1 MMRNVKLVMVMF
13 ALILGAWIHC
23 AAQAAQDQPSQN
35 PQSTEPPPPQRA
47 APEPAPQGQAPEPE
61 SQKKA
66 PESQSPRP
74 ESSTPDANV
83 PVLKRKPK
91 KAIHKRTAVKSQP
104 SQATKSQSGKVVVRN
119 GGAKEGSP
127 QLAPGM
133 SQEQALHNRE
143 NTSQLLA
150 TTDENLKRVSGRQLT
165 PAQQSMLEE
174 IRTYMNQS
182 KAASNAGDLNRA
194 HTLAYKAHLLSDEL
208 AKK

>member
-1 MMRNVKLVMVMF
+1 MIRALKLGILMIM
-13 ALILGAWIHC
+13 LITGAWGFC
-23 AAQAAQDQPSQN
+23 AGQSTQDQPPPQN
-35 PQSTEPPPPQRA
+35 PPSPEPSAPQTA
-47 APEPAPQGQAPEPE
+47 APAPQAQAPEPE
-61 SQKKA
+61 SQTKTTENQSA
-66 PESQSPRP
+66 SPQSP
-74 ESSTPDANV
+74 TPDANV
-83 PVLKRKPK
+83 PVLKRRPK
-91 KAIHKRTAVKSQP
+91 KTIRKKTAGKSQ
-104 SQATKSQSGKVVVRN
+104 SDQGAKTQSGKVVVRN

-150 TTDENLKRVSGRQLT
+150 TTDQNLKLVSGRQLT

-174 IRTYMNQS
+174 IRAYMHQS
-182 KAASNAGDLNRA
+182 KAASDAGDLNRA